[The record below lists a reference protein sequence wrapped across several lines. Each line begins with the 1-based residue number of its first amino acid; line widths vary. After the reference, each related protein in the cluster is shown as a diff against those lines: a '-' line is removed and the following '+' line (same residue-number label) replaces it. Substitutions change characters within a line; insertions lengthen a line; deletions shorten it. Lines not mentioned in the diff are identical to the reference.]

1 MTEARTTHKRHLR
14 GIVVSDKAAK
24 TITVEL
30 TRRFQHRKYGKFVQ
44 KKTRVHAHDES
55 RAAHVG
61 DTVDIIECRPMSR
74 LKRWRLVEVVLPPCR
89 RPPVRRRRRRVRRQ
103 QRRQRELLQ

>member
-1 MTEARTTHKRHLR
+1 MTEARTTRKRHLR

-61 DTVDIIECRPMSR
+61 DTVEIIECRPMSR
-74 LKRWRLVEVVLPPCR
+74 LKRWRLVQVIERGAEVVAVA
-89 RPPVRRRRRRVRRQ
+89 PVPTTAGPAPAASPAPTA
-103 QRRQRELLQ
+103 